1 MYSATVFVETRCLR
15 YGWSL
20 VKFLELISLEIR
32 NISIRFRVDL
42 NLDSLILF
50 RLFNI
55 VEYVIRT

>member
-1 MYSATVFVETRCLR
+1 MKNVNGTVFVETRCIS

-20 VKFLELISLEIR
+20 VEFLDLVSLEKR

-50 RLFNI
+50 SS
-55 VEYVIRT
+55 V